1 MQEINDDEIDLGELF
16 SALTS
21 GWKAILI
28 FTSAF
33 FVVSAYYAMYGPEE
47 KFESIAK
54 IQFDEGSSRSQFADF
69 SGIASLAGIN
79 MPKNLTSQVKLETRL
94 TSRKFILDLDE
105 KISLFS
111 DNYLNPYINANVQNN
126 SNLERLRSFMSDFLT
141 GEDVLEDEKNTQVE
155 LNSKIEH
162 AIVNNFRSNL
172 RIDQNDGGLI
182 KVFFKHTSPI
192 LSAEILNL
200 AIGEAINQIDFEKKE
215 AARVRLNYLE
225 GELMRIQVELEAAV
239 DAMQKYAVQY
249 NVGSIQDLANSS
261 LRTDNLRDELKVLHD
276 TLSAINYLS
285 SLESF
290 KDKFINDARIAY
302 PLIGTLDFRSRLNL
316 TADINAWTKPSD
328 NAFDAAR
335 IRVSGQIEDLKA
347 LISDLEKKARNT
359 ANEAKM
365 FAELQ
370 RNVTVQETLYE
381 VLIKQFES
389 QSLTAGL
396 PGKSVEF
403 FDPAV
408 PPIEKTEPKRSLI
421 VALGLVFGLFLDLP
435 LCWFALPIQELY
447 TRRE

>member
-1 MQEINDDEIDLGELF
+1 MTRLTLVNFF

-28 FTSAF
+28 FTLIF

-54 IQFDEGSSRSQFADF
+54 IQFDEGNSRSQFADF

-182 KVFFKHTSPI
+182 KVF
-192 LSAEILNL
+192 LN
-200 AIGEAINQIDFEKKE
+200 IHHQS
-215 AARVRLNYLE
+215 YL
-225 GELMRIQVELEAAV
+225 R
-239 DAMQKYAVQY
+239 
-249 NVGSIQDLANSS
+249 
-261 LRTDNLRDELKVLHD
+261 
-276 TLSAINYLS
+276 
-285 SLESF
+285 
-290 KDKFINDARIAY
+290 KF
-302 PLIGTLDFRSRLNL
+302 
-316 TADINAWTKPSD
+316 
-328 NAFDAAR
+328 
-335 IRVSGQIEDLKA
+335 
-347 LISDLEKKARNT
+347 
-359 ANEAKM
+359 
-365 FAELQ
+365 
-370 RNVTVQETLYE
+370 
-381 VLIKQFES
+381 
-389 QSLTAGL
+389 
-396 PGKSVEF
+396 
-403 FDPAV
+403 
-408 PPIEKTEPKRSLI
+408 
-421 VALGLVFGLFLDLP
+421 
-435 LCWFALPIQELY
+435 
-447 TRRE
+447 